1 MNLQNFEKLIQHLRK
16 TKIFLLFIFI
26 IFFSLI
32 YMFLD
37 DKHFSGVNFIKET
50 IKKQAIEKEIE
61 KKTKEGPI
69 INESFF
75 QFEEVGKIDDVDVE
89 KEIDK
94 ASKEVDKEIK
104 EQDLTVENIETSNL
118 QKLFDRFYFSIITSS
133 LLGYG
138 DIFPITNISKSIVMI
153 QSFLTISLIV
163 L

>member
-75 QFEEVGKIDDVDVE
+75 QFEEVGKIDDIDVE

-104 EQDLTVENIETSNL
+104 EEDLTVENIETSNL

-163 L
+163 I